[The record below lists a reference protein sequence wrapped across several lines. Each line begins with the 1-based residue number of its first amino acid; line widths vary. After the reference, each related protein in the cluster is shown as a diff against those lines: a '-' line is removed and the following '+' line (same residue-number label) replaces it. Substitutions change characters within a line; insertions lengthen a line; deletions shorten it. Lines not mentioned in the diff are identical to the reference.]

1 MPAKLTTICYIYD
14 WTEHKSID
22 EKIKIYID
30 EFEKEQVIFIT
41 GKFVTCEGWWYSVSA
56 ISIKLIPELDFD
68 TIPNIGINVTLT
80 GVTTQTV
87 QIRNDNSSIEFLIQE
102 YIEPEKHI
110 LKLMD
115 ISLVT
120 TNRPNTNDRKKT
132 LNVPWMNTPTNS
144 NRNRSSRVP
153 SGAQIQATQEETQIQ
168 PTE

>member
-1 MPAKLTTICYIYD
+1 MEEDNPNTIFYLKI
-14 WTEHKSID
+14 KAFIPLD
-22 EKIKIYID
+22 EKIKTYID

-41 GKFVTCEGWWYSVSA
+41 GKFVACEGWYSVSA
-56 ISIKLIPELDFD
+56 TSIKLMPELDFD
-68 TIPNIGINVTLT
+68 TMPNIGINVTLT
-80 GVTTQTV
+80 EPKDFWLEVQHETNNEYLAKKTNAINLNIRSTTA
-87 QIRNDNSSIEFLIQE
+87 ILI
-102 YIEPEKHI
+102 
-110 LKLMD
+110 
-115 ISLVT
+115 VT